1 MRARVLGYAFGCFGL
16 VSMSPAG
23 SRHKEFVDFIMQ
35 PGGAMLGGVVL
46 VTAGLAVEESGT
58 MARIRAGIGLRLG
71 AVGVFVVALLWGLA
85 RDAPSG
91 SSSLGWGLIA
101 GGGALV
107 AYGARFDLAAYR
119 DPRHG
124 RLLRLDKVSPEG
136 IVLIAQGRQVR
147 IPVADVTAVA
157 VTPAGT
163 GRGVVIAVRKDAGVR
178 REGDGLPWV
187 MTGVDDDRLFLTEHE
202 AGLDASVL
210 AARIEEAA
218 GAAKG
223 FR

>member
-1 MRARVLGYAFGCFGL
+1 MGPRPRRAERILVLAEL
-16 VSMSPAG
+16 
-23 SRHKEFVDFIMQ
+23 
-35 PGGAMLGGVVL
+35 
-46 VTAGLAVEESGT
+46 
-58 MARIRAGIGLRLG
+58 
-71 AVGVFVVALLWGLA
+71 
-85 RDAPSG
+85 
-91 SSSLGWGLIA
+91 GLIA
-101 GGGALV
+101 AGGALV

-124 RLLRLDKVSPEG
+124 QRLQLDNISLDGLVFT
-136 IVLIAQGRQVR
+136 VHGRSVR
-147 IPVADVTAVA
+147 IPVADVTLVA

-163 GRGVVIAVRKDAGVR
+163 GRGVVIAVRKAAGVR

-187 MTGVDDDRLFLTEHE
+187 MTGVDDDWLFVTEHE

-210 AARIEEAA
+210 AARLEEAA